1 MSNFGLERFFFY
13 RFSTKI
19 TAEFEKFLQLKALN
33 FDSPPYLLLKNI
45 SLYINKFSENF
56 EANSEF

>member
-19 TAEFEKFLQLKALN
+19 TAEFEKFLQLKSPN
-33 FDSPPYLLLKNI
+33 FENCGLPKYLILKNI
-45 SLYINKFSENF
+45 SLYINKFF
-56 EANSEF
+56 